1 MSNLR
6 QLFQNL
12 KVRRLSEAEKNV
24 IRGRLL
30 ELMKLRP
37 VEKPKFLFFAFSWRL
52 VAPALVAVLVLALG
66 GGTAFAA
73 QGSLPGDSLY
83 PVKVNFNEP
92 IRTALAFSA
101 TAQAGVHSEL
111 AQERLKEAEEL
122 ASQNRL
128 DDVVEA
134 AVVIRVERHLAR
146 AKQHIS
152 ELEGE
157 GKVEEAAAL
166 NSNLEATLQAHEDI
180 IVKIEDEHQGQND
193 GGGDTQPRRW
203 RLKEV
208 LNAVQ
213 PNVRSTAEART
224 QSEAKVS
231 SGEQAR
237 VKSAAENKRDS
248 AKNTIESVQNYLNS
262 RRVRN
267 NLSEE
272 SKAKAE
278 ERLVEAE
285 RLFAQGEEK
294 FAAGANGEAFVLF
307 QTSARV
313 AQHAR
318 VLIDAG
324 LRYGLDIQTNLR
336 TQRVEWEREVQN
348 QNDGE
353 DNSSNQ
359 SGQDRDS
366 DSDGSEE
373 SHDSGGDGGGDD
385 GATLDIN
392 LKIR

>member
-1 MSNLR
+1 
-6 QLFQNL
+6 
-12 KVRRLSEAEKNV
+12 
-24 IRGRLL
+24 
-30 ELMKLRP
+30 